1 MPSPASPARRA
12 FDRLTPDESLA
23 LGEILRRETTGGIL
37 LLVAAIAAM
46 VWANSPAADSYA
58 SLRGTSFGVPGVV
71 ELDLAHWASE
81 GLLAVFFLVA
91 GLELKREFVTGDL
104 ADRREAALPVAV
116 AVAGMVVPAA
126 VFVMV
131 VLPLGGTT
139 SGWPIPMAT
148 DIAFALAVL
157 ALAGQGL
164 PTALRAFLLSLAVVD
179 DLLAILVIAL
189 FFTERVAVVPLTGAI
204 VLLVAYAALQRLRVH
219 AWWLYLPL
227 GLGTWLLMHEAGI
240 HATVAGVA
248 MGLLT
253 RARRDSGELRSPVE
267 RLEHSLRPLSALVC
281 VPVFALM
288 ASGVLLSAEALIDL
302 ATAPLAVGVAA
313 GLLIGKVAGVTGGA
327 WLVVRLTRAQL
338 SSQLGWPDVAA
349 VGLLSGIGFTVSLLF
364 SELSFP
370 GDPGSVE
377 TAKAAVLI
385 SSALSG
391 ALAAAALRR
400 RRVRQTG
407 LP

>member
-1 MPSPASPARRA
+1 MPSPASPARRV
-12 FDRLTPDESLA
+12 FDRLTPDESVA

-37 LLVAAIAAM
+37 LVIAAIAAM
-46 VWANSPAADSYA
+46 VWANSPVSESYA
-58 SLRGTSFGVPGVV
+58 SLRSISFGVPGVV

-126 VFVMV
+126 VFIIV

-179 DLLAILVIAL
+179 DLLAILVIAV
-189 FFTERVAVVPLTGAI
+189 FFTERVAVGPLIGAI
-204 VLLVAYAALQRLRVH
+204 VLLVAYAALERLRVH
-219 AWWLYLPL
+219 AWWLYVPI
-227 GLGTWLLMHEAGI
+227 GLGTWWLMHEAGI

-248 MGLLT
+248 LGLLT
-253 RARRDSGELRSPVE
+253 RAHRDSGELRSPVE
-267 RLEHSLRPLSALVC
+267 RLEHKLRPLSALVC
-281 VPVFALM
+281 VPVFALL
-288 ASGVLLSAEALIDL
+288 ASGVPLSAEALTGL
-302 ATAPLAVGVAA
+302 ASSPVAVGVTA
-313 GLLIGKVAGVTGGA
+313 GLLIGKVAGVTGGT
-327 WLVVRLTRAQL
+327 WLVARLTRAQL
-338 SSQLGWPDVAA
+338 SSQLGWSDVAA

-377 TAKAAVLI
+377 TAKSAVLV

-391 ALAAAALRR
+391 VLAAAALRR
-400 RRVRQTG
+400 RRARQS
-407 LP
+407 P